1 MFYETPYHEAIAL
14 IERLQRRFFDVL
26 KVELDKKEILDINP
40 VQAMMLYKIGDD
52 QMTVG
57 ELTLRG
63 YYIGSN
69 VSYNVKE
76 LQKTENLEKTQSPHD
91 KRSYRIKVSDKGQ
104 EICKLISDMLSAHG
118 KKMHPFNLDMPEIDD
133 VNLSLRSLEEFW
145 AAESKFTGLS
155 SLDDDDGLLG

>member
-1 MFYETPYHEAIAL
+1 MFHQTSYHEAIQL

-26 KVELDKKEILDINP
+26 KAELDKKGILDINP

-52 QMTVG
+52 EMTVG

-76 LQKTENLEKTQSPHD
+76 LEKTGYLEKARSIHD
-91 KRSYRIKVSDKGQ
+91 KRSFRVKVSDKGQ
-104 EICKLISDMLSAHG
+104 KICDIISTMLQAHTGKIAPFDMDLQEI
-118 KKMHPFNLDMPEIDD
+118 ED
-133 VNLSLRSLEEFW
+133 VNLTLRSLEKFW
-145 AAESKFTGLS
+145 ASESNFSGLS
-155 SLDDDDGLLG
+155 SIDEDDA

>member
-1 MFYETPYHEAIAL
+1 MFHQTPYHEAIQL

-26 KVELDKKEILDINP
+26 KVELDKKNILDINP

-52 QMTVG
+52 EMTVG

-76 LQKTENLEKTQSPHD
+76 LEKTGYLEKARSIHD
-91 KRSYRIKVSDKGQ
+91 KRSFRVKVSDKGNK
-104 EICKLISDMLSAHG
+104 ICDLITTMLDSHKGKIAAFDM
-118 KKMHPFNLDMPEIDD
+118 DMEELED
-133 VNLSLRSLEEFW
+133 VNLTLKSLEKFW
-145 AAESKFTGLS
+145 AAQTNFTGLS
-155 SLDDDDGLLG
+155 SLDEDDDF